1 MSLAKINQETVSI
14 LRDAQSTLSCM
25 RKGDST
31 TEKARNVYWIKGK
44 KLTVESN
51 LKVYNGY
58 GSKGITG
65 TI

>member
-1 MSLAKINQETVSI
+1 
-14 LRDAQSTLSCM
+14 M